1 MKAKEI
7 KFTGANGVSLPGI
20 IWYPLCSPTMVV
32 QITHG
37 MTEHIG
43 RYEQLAEYLTSY
55 GIAVAGFDLRGHGHN
70 PGDNQCASFGEGGWN
85 YALHDMHLFYL
96 ELNSKFPNIPHFML
110 GFSLGSFLLRDYLNR
125 YCDKVD
131 GAIIMGTGH
140 QPGAVLNMLMPV
152 VKREIKANGF
162 DSSTHKVNKL
172 SFETYNQKFAPNMT
186 SVDLLCSDT
195 TQRIKYRGDPLCRK
209 TISAGL
215 SGVTFVDVTSALVS
229 NNDQALFYRT
239 DHHWTSLGAYHAFTE
254 LAPQLGL
261 EAPDLSAYDV
271 YTVSNTFEGTLSSK
285 SGSHGTADTVQIFV
299 PQTEIEYYVTYN
311 QDSATDIC
319 SMYKREA
326 LDQKD
331 HYTVFFGGNY
341 SRVDITT
348 TADTG
353 RSLLIF
359 KDSYANCFVQFLYPY
374 FDHITMIDPRYYYD
388 NVENV
393 MRSEAIT
400 DVLYLYNLDTF
411 LGDTS
416 LADTLATGN

>member
-96 ELNSKFPNIPHFML
+96 ERNSKFPNIPHFML

-186 SVDLLCSDT
+186 SVDWLCSDT

-215 SGVTFVDVTSALVS
+215 FWQLLDSMK
-229 NNDQALFYRT
+229 RT
-239 DHHWTSLGAYHAFTE
+239 GK
-254 LAPQLGL
+254 
-261 EAPDLSAYDV
+261 
-271 YTVSNTFEGTLSSK
+271 LSSYRKWNKQMPVLLLSGQDDPVGDFGKGVQRVRQSMSRAGMKHIQLYLVPGARHDLLHEEK
-285 SGSHGTADTVQIFV
+285 SGGSDEAF
-299 PQTEIEYYVTYN
+299 
-311 QDSATDIC
+311 DI
-319 SMYKREA
+319 
-326 LDQKD
+326 L
-331 HYTVFFGGNY
+331 TNWLF
-341 SRVDITT
+341 
-348 TADTG
+348 
-353 RSLLIF
+353 
-359 KDSYANCFVQFLYPY
+359 
-374 FDHITMIDPRYYYD
+374 
-388 NVENV
+388 EN
-393 MRSEAIT
+393 I
-400 DVLYLYNLDTF
+400 
-411 LGDTS
+411 
-416 LADTLATGN
+416 

>member
-7 KFTGANGVSLPGI
+7 KFTGANGVTLPGI

-125 YCDKVD
+125 YYDKVD

-162 DSSTHKVNKL
+162 NSSTQKVNKL

-186 SVDLLCSDT
+186 SVDWLCSDT

-215 SGVTFVDVTSALVS
+215 FWQLLDSMK
-229 NNDQALFYRT
+229 RT
-239 DHHWTSLGAYHAFTE
+239 GK
-254 LAPQLGL
+254 
-261 EAPDLSAYDV
+261 
-271 YTVSNTFEGTLSSK
+271 LSSYRKWDKQMPVLLLSGQDDPVGDFGKGVQRVRQSMSRAGMKHIQMYLIPGARHDLLHEEK
-285 SGSHGTADTVQIFV
+285 SGGSD
-299 PQTEIEYYVTYN
+299 
-311 QDSATDIC
+311 
-319 SMYKREA
+319 EA
-326 LDQKD
+326 LDIL
-331 HYTVFFGGNY
+331 TNWLF
-341 SRVDITT
+341 
-348 TADTG
+348 
-353 RSLLIF
+353 
-359 KDSYANCFVQFLYPY
+359 
-374 FDHITMIDPRYYYD
+374 
-388 NVENV
+388 EN
-393 MRSEAIT
+393 I
-400 DVLYLYNLDTF
+400 
-411 LGDTS
+411 
-416 LADTLATGN
+416 

>member
-186 SVDLLCSDT
+186 SVDWLCSDT

-215 SGVTFVDVTSALVS
+215 FWQLLDSMK
-229 NNDQALFYRT
+229 RT
-239 DHHWTSLGAYHAFTE
+239 GK
-254 LAPQLGL
+254 
-261 EAPDLSAYDV
+261 
-271 YTVSNTFEGTLSSK
+271 LSSYRKWNKQMPVLLLSGQDDPVGDFGKGVQRVRQSMSRAGTKHIQLYLVPGARHDLLHEEK
-285 SGSHGTADTVQIFV
+285 SGGSDEAF
-299 PQTEIEYYVTYN
+299 
-311 QDSATDIC
+311 DI
-319 SMYKREA
+319 
-326 LDQKD
+326 L
-331 HYTVFFGGNY
+331 TNWLF
-341 SRVDITT
+341 
-348 TADTG
+348 
-353 RSLLIF
+353 
-359 KDSYANCFVQFLYPY
+359 
-374 FDHITMIDPRYYYD
+374 
-388 NVENV
+388 EN
-393 MRSEAIT
+393 I
-400 DVLYLYNLDTF
+400 
-411 LGDTS
+411 
-416 LADTLATGN
+416 

>member
-131 GAIIMGTGH
+131 GAIIRGTGH

-186 SVDLLCSDT
+186 SVDWLCSDT

-215 SGVTFVDVTSALVS
+215 FWQLLDSMK
-229 NNDQALFYRT
+229 RT
-239 DHHWTSLGAYHAFTE
+239 GK
-254 LAPQLGL
+254 
-261 EAPDLSAYDV
+261 
-271 YTVSNTFEGTLSSK
+271 LSSYRKWNKQMPVLLLSGQDDPVGDFGKGVQRVRQSMSRAGMKHIQLYLVPGARHDLLHEEK
-285 SGSHGTADTVQIFV
+285 SGGSDEAF
-299 PQTEIEYYVTYN
+299 
-311 QDSATDIC
+311 DI
-319 SMYKREA
+319 
-326 LDQKD
+326 L
-331 HYTVFFGGNY
+331 TNWLF
-341 SRVDITT
+341 
-348 TADTG
+348 
-353 RSLLIF
+353 
-359 KDSYANCFVQFLYPY
+359 
-374 FDHITMIDPRYYYD
+374 
-388 NVENV
+388 EN
-393 MRSEAIT
+393 I
-400 DVLYLYNLDTF
+400 
-411 LGDTS
+411 
-416 LADTLATGN
+416 

>member
-140 QPGAVLNMLMPV
+140 QPRAVLNMLMPV

-186 SVDLLCSDT
+186 SVDWLCSDT

-215 SGVTFVDVTSALVS
+215 FWQLLDSMK
-229 NNDQALFYRT
+229 RT
-239 DHHWTSLGAYHAFTE
+239 GK
-254 LAPQLGL
+254 
-261 EAPDLSAYDV
+261 
-271 YTVSNTFEGTLSSK
+271 LSSYRKWNKQMPVLLLSGQDDPVGDFGKGVQRVRQSMSRAGMKHIQLYLVPGARHDLIHEEK
-285 SGSHGTADTVQIFV
+285 SGGSDEAF
-299 PQTEIEYYVTYN
+299 
-311 QDSATDIC
+311 DI
-319 SMYKREA
+319 
-326 LDQKD
+326 L
-331 HYTVFFGGNY
+331 TNWLF
-341 SRVDITT
+341 
-348 TADTG
+348 
-353 RSLLIF
+353 
-359 KDSYANCFVQFLYPY
+359 
-374 FDHITMIDPRYYYD
+374 
-388 NVENV
+388 EN
-393 MRSEAIT
+393 I
-400 DVLYLYNLDTF
+400 
-411 LGDTS
+411 
-416 LADTLATGN
+416 

>member
-186 SVDLLCSDT
+186 SVDWLCSDT

-215 SGVTFVDVTSALVS
+215 FWQLLDSMK
-229 NNDQALFYRT
+229 RT
-239 DHHWTSLGAYHAFTE
+239 GK
-254 LAPQLGL
+254 
-261 EAPDLSAYDV
+261 
-271 YTVSNTFEGTLSSK
+271 LSSNRKWNKQMPVLLLSGQDDPVGDFGKGVQRVRQSMSRAGMKHIQLYLVPGARHDLLHEEK
-285 SGSHGTADTVQIFV
+285 SGGSDEAF
-299 PQTEIEYYVTYN
+299 
-311 QDSATDIC
+311 DI
-319 SMYKREA
+319 
-326 LDQKD
+326 L
-331 HYTVFFGGNY
+331 TNWLF
-341 SRVDITT
+341 
-348 TADTG
+348 
-353 RSLLIF
+353 
-359 KDSYANCFVQFLYPY
+359 
-374 FDHITMIDPRYYYD
+374 
-388 NVENV
+388 EN
-393 MRSEAIT
+393 I
-400 DVLYLYNLDTF
+400 
-411 LGDTS
+411 
-416 LADTLATGN
+416 

>member
-140 QPGAVLNMLMPV
+140 QPRAVLNMLMPV

-186 SVDLLCSDT
+186 SVDWLCSDT

-215 SGVTFVDVTSALVS
+215 FWQLLDSMK
-229 NNDQALFYRT
+229 RT
-239 DHHWTSLGAYHAFTE
+239 GK
-254 LAPQLGL
+254 
-261 EAPDLSAYDV
+261 
-271 YTVSNTFEGTLSSK
+271 LSSYRKWNKQMPVLLLSGQDDPVGDFGKGVQRVRQSMSRAGMKHIQLYLVPGVRHDLIHEEK
-285 SGSHGTADTVQIFV
+285 SGGSDEAF
-299 PQTEIEYYVTYN
+299 
-311 QDSATDIC
+311 DI
-319 SMYKREA
+319 
-326 LDQKD
+326 L
-331 HYTVFFGGNY
+331 TNWLF
-341 SRVDITT
+341 
-348 TADTG
+348 
-353 RSLLIF
+353 
-359 KDSYANCFVQFLYPY
+359 
-374 FDHITMIDPRYYYD
+374 
-388 NVENV
+388 EN
-393 MRSEAIT
+393 I
-400 DVLYLYNLDTF
+400 
-411 LGDTS
+411 
-416 LADTLATGN
+416 

>member
-186 SVDLLCSDT
+186 SVDWLCSDT

-215 SGVTFVDVTSALVS
+215 FWQLLDSMK
-229 NNDQALFYRT
+229 RT
-239 DHHWTSLGAYHAFTE
+239 GK
-254 LAPQLGL
+254 
-261 EAPDLSAYDV
+261 
-271 YTVSNTFEGTLSSK
+271 LSSYRK
-285 SGSHGTADTVQIFV
+285 WNKQMPVLLLSGQDDPVGDFGKGVQRV
-299 PQTEIEYYVTYN
+299 RQ
-311 QDSATDIC
+311 
-319 SMYKREA
+319 SM
-326 LDQKD
+326 
-331 HYTVFFGGNY
+331 
-341 SRVDITT
+341 SR
-348 TADTG
+348 AG
-353 RSLLIF
+353 M
-359 KDSYANCFVQFLYPY
+359 K
-374 FDHITMIDPRYYYD
+374 HIQ
-388 NVENV
+388 
-393 MRSEAIT
+393 
-400 DVLYLYNLDTF
+400 LYLVPGARNRSVICNGQEKDETTPDPEHPIFHCGTVRYQF
-411 LGDTS
+411 G
-416 LADTLATGN
+416 